1 MLRSFS
7 GTSGGSVVNPAPTR
21 NGPPTRCSSP
31 NYWSSPHHPP
41 SFPCDSVKCFTW
53 VQVESTSFSWEVRFL
68 WLSFLMKPG
77 WSLMSTT
84 LFYMELGRE
93 GHFKEQEHKP
103 TGCLYLSKFPPPSPP
118 PPKKGLIF
126 KSIGKKDCYLNSHT
140 HNCRFIYQSGLF

>member
-1 MLRSFS
+1 
-7 GTSGGSVVNPAPTR
+7 
-21 NGPPTRCSSP
+21 
-31 NYWSSPHHPP
+31 
-41 SFPCDSVKCFTW
+41 
-53 VQVESTSFSWEVRFL
+53 
-68 WLSFLMKPG
+68 
-77 WSLMSTT
+77 MSTT

-140 HNCRFIYQSGLF
+140 HNCRFIYQSGLFELQIKPNSYWLGGGGGELISSQT